1 MDEYCELEFEGRM
14 FPAPA
19 DYDGY
24 LKYLFDENYMVPPPE
39 NKRVPRHT
47 STYISFGDI

>member
-1 MDEYCELEFEGRM
+1 MDEQCELEFEGNR

-24 LKYLFDENYMVPPPE
+24 LRFLFDENYMIPPPE
-39 NKRVPRHT
+39 SKRVPRHT
-47 STYISFGDI
+47 STAIEFGGL